1 MNFLEKIFDR
11 LVNSPDDA
19 ILREV
24 RDGALIT
31 VNGIGLSD
39 EVEAAREFVRST
51 GLKKGDRCAL
61 LAGNSIR
68 WVAADLALM
77 AEGIIV
83 VPLYARQA
91 PTELVF
97 MMKDAGVSL
106 ILTDTNALADSIRSE
121 WSDPSDIALPG
132 IRLFDEMSPTLV
144 AGKAPRTPLTPLA
157 DSDPVS
163 IIYTSGT
170 SGVPKGV
177 VLDVGNLNS
186 HAFVYGRSARQADAG
201 PDRS

>member
-11 LVNSPDDA
+11 LVTSPNDA

-24 RDGALIT
+24 RDGALVT
-31 VNGIGLSD
+31 VNGLGLSD
-39 EVEAAREFVRST
+39 QVEAARKFLRST

-91 PTELVF
+91 PAELVF

-106 ILTDTNALADSIRSE
+106 ILSDTNTLADSIRSA
-121 WSDPSDIALPG
+121 WSDASDVALPA
-132 IRLFDEMSPTLV
+132 ITLPRIALFDEMFPASV
-144 AGKAPRTPLTPLA
+144 AGKAPQEPHIEPACR
-157 DSDPVS
+157 
-163 IIYTSGT
+163 
-170 SGVPKGV
+170 
-177 VLDVGNLNS
+177 
-186 HAFVYGRSARQADAG
+186 
-201 PDRS
+201 